1 MKPGLHAESSFAVKT
16 AAALGMQ
23 GIVTAALC
31 RTTRGETLRVKFY
44 WRELPPHLSGLRNYL
59 LTLVS

>member
-1 MKPGLHAESSFAVKT
+1 MKPGLHAESRFAVKT

-23 GIVTAALC
+23 GLLTAGFC
-31 RTTRGETLRVKFY
+31 RTTRAGTLGVTIYQRQ
-44 WRELPPHLSGLRNYL
+44 LPPHLSGLRNYL